1 MRYRAAQTLVYSRAN
16 GDLLACNFLA
26 KTVFA
31 CDTDLIAFLG
41 GLAEWRSFDDI
52 AASMGGMNSEEA
64 RATVD
69 QLVAVAAILEEGS
82 QLASAEDEFRNG
94 WRWGLPTAMMHFC
107 VQDPD
112 HMTLAESEALQRA
125 KAETG
130 ALPQLHTRNSD
141 FHTVKPLPAARDGN
155 ALFELMARRR
165 TVRAAAE
172 PTIALKQ
179 LSDCLFAGM
188 GITGETRNVVNP
200 LPLGMTPSGGARNP
214 YEAYVYARSVEGLAP
229 GFYHYSAADHDLGLV
244 ETNHRPKISELVGGQ
259 DWADEMPCVI
269 LLCAELGRTMWKYDD
284 PNAYRVVLI
293 EAGHIGQNIMLAAT
307 QHGLTACPTA
317 ALSHS
322 AIRECLSLEGITNAP
337 VYALTLCVPGVE
349 AARPL
354 AAAS

>member
-1 MRYRAAQTLVYSRAN
+1 MRYRAAQTLVYSRAD

-26 KTVFA
+26 KSVFG
-31 CDTDLIAFLG
+31 CDADLIAFLG
-41 GLAEWRSFDDI
+41 GLTEWTELDDI
-52 AASMGGMNSEEA
+52 AADMGGMAEA
-64 RATVD
+64 EVRATID

-82 QLASAEDEFRNG
+82 PLHRAEDEFRSG
-94 WRWGLPTAMMHFC
+94 WSWGLPTAMMHFC

-112 HMTLAESEALQRA
+112 YMTLAESEAVQLA
-125 KAETG
+125 KAEAG
-130 ALPQLHTRNSD
+130 ALPELHTRNTG
-141 FHTVKPLPAARDGN
+141 FNTVKPLPRARDGN
-155 ALFELMARRR
+155 GLIELMARRR
-165 TVRAAAE
+165 TVRAPAE
-172 PTIALKQ
+172 PTITLKQ

-188 GITGETRNVVNP
+188 GITGQTQNCVNR

-214 YEAYVYARSVEGLAP
+214 YEAYVYARNVEGLAP
-229 GFYHYSAADHDLGLV
+229 GFYHYSALDHDLGLV
-244 ETNHRPKISELVGGQ
+244 ETNQRPKISELVGGQ

-269 LLCAELGRTMWKYDD
+269 LLCAELGRTMWKYED

-307 QHGLTACPTA
+307 EHGLTACPTA

-322 AIRECLSLEGITNAP
+322 IIRECLSLEGITNAP

-354 AAAS
+354 RAAG